1 MDMMEVRSSMINL
14 PEGDHDTVLLGEHR
28 EMVTFWT
35 NVVAFNE
42 QQILTNFAL
51 NKGRPMP
58 ESAGT
63 IAYAA
68 IARAAWSLVGVADI
82 KQGDFDPVEF
92 GKRCE
97 AIAREQIAR
106 YRAVHEIS
114 GAAQRPLNG
123 THCSQQCVAP

>member
-1 MDMMEVRSSMINL
+1 MEKLEVRARINL
-14 PEGDHDTVLLGEHR
+14 PEGDHDAVLLGEHR

-35 NVVAFNE
+35 NLITLNE

-68 IARAAWSLVGVADI
+68 IARAAWSLVGVADT

-106 YRAVHEIS
+106 YRAVREMS
-114 GAAQRPLNG
+114 GAA
-123 THCSQQCVAP
+123 